1 MFVSFKISEENS
13 FTISR
18 EDEFQD
24 FTVVVEDATDGDYFK
39 IYGEKDNSIGAFE
52 AYILNQITTTSDDI
66 IVMFDVDIF
75 ETIGSVDIKT
85 FQTSYTQYEDFNTPI
100 VFRPVI
106 INSATASSFSIDIT
120 MRIWNQTDN
129 TQIVKRASLTLSQAA
144 KYGKKLNK
152 LKINSPNQLTE
163 VYNVLPELSSN
174 KIIAGIFT
182 DNLPKSIKYVPTFIE
197 RHNVIASKSRVVFD
211 TSNENIMTQNIT
223 EVDTS
228 DFVNENKLV
237 IDIPPF
243 TSYYK
248 FVIAKKKADDVEFVS
263 FTNAENVI
271 MTFGDGKQKLKFNHI
286 SNKDID
292 MGEGEVLFKI
302 SEANANTIRGMKNT
316 KFYISVNNGVD
327 ENMIMSGKFK
337 V

>member
-1 MFVSFKISEENS
+1 MLVSF
-13 FTISR
+13 
-18 EDEFQD
+18 
-24 FTVVVEDATDGDYFK
+24 TD
-39 IYGEKDNSIGAFE
+39 S
-52 AYILNQITTTSDDI
+52 LPR
-66 IVMFDVDIF
+66 
-75 ETIGSVDIKT
+75 SV
-85 FQTSYTQYEDFNTPI
+85 
-100 VFRPVI
+100 
-106 INSATASSFSIDIT
+106 
-120 MRIWNQTDN
+120 
-129 TQIVKRASLTLSQAA
+129 
-144 KYGKKLNK
+144 
-152 LKINSPNQLTE
+152 
-163 VYNVLPELSSN
+163 
-174 KIIAGIFT
+174 
-182 DNLPKSIKYVPTFIE
+182 KYVPAFIE

>member
-1 MFVSFKISEENS
+1 
-13 FTISR
+13 
-18 EDEFQD
+18 
-24 FTVVVEDATDGDYFK
+24 
-39 IYGEKDNSIGAFE
+39 
-52 AYILNQITTTSDDI
+52 
-66 IVMFDVDIF
+66 
-75 ETIGSVDIKT
+75 
-85 FQTSYTQYEDFNTPI
+85 
-100 VFRPVI
+100 
-106 INSATASSFSIDIT
+106 
-120 MRIWNQTDN
+120 
-129 TQIVKRASLTLSQAA
+129 
-144 KYGKKLNK
+144 
-152 LKINSPNQLTE
+152 
-163 VYNVLPELSSN
+163 
-174 KIIAGIFT
+174 
-182 DNLPKSIKYVPTFIE
+182 
-197 RHNVIASKSRVVFD
+197 
-211 TSNENIMTQNIT
+211 MTQNIT